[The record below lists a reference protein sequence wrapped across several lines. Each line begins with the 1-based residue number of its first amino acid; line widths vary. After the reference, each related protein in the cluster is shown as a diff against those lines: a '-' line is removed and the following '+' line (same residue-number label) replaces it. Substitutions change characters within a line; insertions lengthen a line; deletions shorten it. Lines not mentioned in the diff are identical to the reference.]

1 MQDLHSNIK
10 VVPALTLRAA
20 IATDT
25 TTAGSEIDLQGYES
39 CEFIIASG
47 VLTDGSYTPLIEESD
62 VSGSGFAAVADAD
75 LISTEAA
82 EAFAATDN
90 GEVHK
95 IGYVG
100 HKRYVKLSIVSAST
114 TSGGFLA
121 AVAVLGHAR
130 HNPVA

>member
-1 MQDLHSNIK
+1 MQDLHNNIK
-10 VVPALTLRAA
+10 VVPALTPRAA

-25 TTAGSEIDLQGYES
+25 TTVGTAVDLQGYES
-39 CEFIIASG
+39 CEFLIASG

-62 VSGSGFAAVADAD
+62 DNSSYSAVADAD
-75 LISTEAA
+75 LLSTEAA
-82 EAFAATDN
+82 EAFALTDDA
-90 GEVHK
+90 EVHK

-100 HKRYVKLSIVSAST
+100 HKRYVRLSLVSATT

-121 AVAVLGHAR
+121 AIAVLGHAR

>member
-1 MQDLHSNIK
+1 MQDLHSNMK
-10 VVPALTLRAA
+10 VVPALTPRAA

-25 TTAGSEIDLQGYES
+25 TTVGSEVDLQGYEA

-47 VLTDGSYTPLIEESD
+47 VLTDGSYTLLIKESD
-62 VSGSGFAAVADAD
+62 TSGSGYTAVADAD
-75 LISTEAA
+75 LLSTEAA
-82 EAFAATDN
+82 ESFAATDD

-100 HKRYVKLSIVSAST
+100 HKRYVRLSVVSAST
-114 TSGGFLA
+114 SSGGFLA

-130 HNPVA
+130 HNPPA